1 MKNWSAWIQ
10 LPAFLLYAVLL
21 SAGFSVDSI
30 AQSSTIASSA
40 RQTTRLPKE
49 NVPAV
54 WPYPNVPPPKMFEPH
69 PDAKP
74 DPGMNRVDYW
84 RKLCKLEAG
93 EFVFR
98 TVKDVEGIYLVRP
111 RFISDVTFDFD
122 SPLLF
127 DRYAP
132 ENPAGWSDLEISYSL
147 LISLL
152 GTPGEKLLY
161 QRVEMPHYSVE
172 QLRQWVPLYGRSGQ
186 VLNPQFL
193 VQQKEQ
199 FYNAKL
205 SDMNQYEHFDWR
217 DIMIRRGGSGPFMRY
232 SHSGEPLVDV
242 EGEKKYGKYQKGVMT
257 RRTTFHPVV
266 EERVETI
273 RSRYGIFWRGI
284 DRPNDR
290 QMGIGG
296 GEVLLLDLQTNEI
309 LAVKRSFVL
318 GAENWQG
325 RDIYWRT
332 QAICPRYQDKKGGP
346 TALSPFIYKVLDPS
360 GVTNAQ
366 VNK

>member
-21 SAGFSVDSI
+21 SAGFSVDLI
-30 AQSSTIASSA
+30 AQTSTTASSA

-111 RFISDVTFDFD
+111 RFMND
-122 SPLLF
+122 SIYGPESAVLF

-132 ENPAGWSDLEISYSL
+132 EDPAGWSDAPIEYSHF
-147 LISLL
+147 IGNL
-152 GTPGEKLLY
+152 GSPGDRILFKV
-161 QRVEMPHYSVE
+161 VELPYYSIE
-172 QLRQWVPLYGRSGQ
+172 ELRQWVPLYGRSGQ

-205 SDMNQYEHFDWR
+205 SEMHRYEHFDWR
-217 DIMIRRGGSGPFMRY
+217 DIMIRRGGSGRFLRY

-242 EGEKKYGKYQKGVMT
+242 DGERKYGKYQKGVMT

-273 RSRYGIFWRGI
+273 RSRYGIYWRGI

-318 GAENWQG
+318 GAENWLG
-325 RDIYWRT
+325 HDIYWVSKAT
-332 QAICPRYQDKKGGP
+332 CPIYPDKKGGP
-346 TALSPFIYKVLDPS
+346 VPLAPFIRKVLEPAS
-360 GVTNAQ
+360 FSAEKVAR
-366 VNK
+366 

>member
-21 SAGFSVDSI
+21 SAGFSVDLI
-30 AQSSTIASSA
+30 AQTSTTASSA

-111 RFISDVTFDFD
+111 QFISDVIFDFD

-132 ENPAGWSDLEISYSL
+132 ENPTAWSDLAIRYSL
-147 LISLL
+147 LISSL
-152 GTPGEKLLY
+152 GSPGETLLY

-199 FYNAKL
+199 FYSAKL
-205 SDMNQYEHFDWR
+205 SDMNRYAHFDWR

-257 RRTTFHPVV
+257 RRTAFHPVV

-318 GAENWQG
+318 GAENWLG
-325 RDIYWRT
+325 HDIYWVSKAT
-332 QAICPRYQDKKGGP
+332 CPIYPDKKGGP
-346 TALSPFIYKVLDPS
+346 VPLAPFIRKVLEPAS
-360 GVTNAQ
+360 FSAEKVAR
-366 VNK
+366 